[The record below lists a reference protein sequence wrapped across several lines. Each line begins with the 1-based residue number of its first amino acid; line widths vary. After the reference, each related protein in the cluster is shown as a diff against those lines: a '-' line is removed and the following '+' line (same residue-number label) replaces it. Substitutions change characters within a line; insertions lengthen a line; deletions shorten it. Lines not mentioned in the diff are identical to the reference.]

1 MEAYYA
7 DTVPEAMRVWV
18 EHLRK
23 MTPGQ
28 KIAVVFELTRFA
40 REMAAAGVRSRY
52 PAADEREVFLR
63 VAAQS
68 LSRDEMIRAYQW
80 DPQEHGLSG
89 SGV

>member
-1 MEAYYA
+1 METYDA
-7 DTVPEAMRVWV
+7 DTASEAMERWV
-18 EHLRK
+18 DLLRK

-28 KIAVVFELTRFA
+28 KIATVFELTRFS

-63 VAAQS
+63 VAAQA

-80 DPQEHGLSG
+80 DPQEHGLPG